1 MSAFSRLGS
10 ILAGAVTATLLAGC
24 SGAALQPATSTGL
37 GAQSQHATP
46 VVSTHPKPFVNV
58 ARVKAPAGNQ
68 IVIAD
73 AASATVTVWGANR
86 QLNAILFD
94 AITSDPRGLTTDSA
108 ESIYVANEGS
118 SSVDV
123 YAKPYTAI
131 TKTLEDP
138 SWLTMDVAV
147 SKSGVVAVTNYL
159 TTGLAPGSVTF
170 YAKDATTPCATVQDP
185 NWIAFSNEAFDR
197 LGNLFIDGQ
206 DAHGRT
212 LVGELSGGCAA
223 TSIATLSVGNAIASP
238 GSVQVYRGN
247 ILIGDPGN
255 KAVYTYAAPAGG
267 SLGVPTATTTLA
279 GSLDPVAFAI
289 EARGHS
295 LWSADYNAYGSFSGH
310 YAYPAGT
317 AAGQINDHLIPVGIA
332 VNPAPAP

>member
-206 DAHGRT
+206 DANGRT
-212 LVGELSGGCAA
+212 LVGELWGGCAA
-223 TSIATLSVGNAIASP
+223 ASAFSGPPVAMKVTMSQALRMPIKVNAITPAASAKSRLTESGRARP
-238 GSVQVYRGN
+238 HRRRSRCRRATARSSTIANPRDQVDTR
-247 ILIGDPGN
+247 D
-255 KAVYTYAAPAGG
+255 
-267 SLGVPTATTTLA
+267 
-279 GSLDPVAFAI
+279 
-289 EARGHS
+289 
-295 LWSADYNAYGSFSGH
+295 
-310 YAYPAGT
+310 AGT
-317 AAGQINDHLIPVGIA
+317 RDT
-332 VNPAPAP
+332 